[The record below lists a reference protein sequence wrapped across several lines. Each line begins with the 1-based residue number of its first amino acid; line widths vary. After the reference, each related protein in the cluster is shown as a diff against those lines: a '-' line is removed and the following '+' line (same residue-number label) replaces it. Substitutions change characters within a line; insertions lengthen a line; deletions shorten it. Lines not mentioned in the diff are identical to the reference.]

1 MHETAAFDVVLICAA
16 ITLHDGIASLQ
27 GLDCCGLSSAASTD
41 HLLQNAV
48 GLTVDG
54 GVNPQQSGEI

>member
-27 GLDCCGLSSAASTD
+27 GLDCCAL
-41 HLLQNAV
+41 V
-48 GLTVDG
+48 R
-54 GVNPQQSGEI
+54 E